1 MELKELFSEQ
11 RIYGGGSAVL
21 VAIYAPVGLF
31 LFFIRIFIGLHVFLI
46 SSLLPKF
53 SVFRRVVLRV
63 MYGIL
68 GLAVTSKGN
77 GNRDNDVNIIV
88 ANHISIFDHV
98 ALNLILPCA
107 VPNVWNFP
115 KFLCWMLG
123 YQDMGASQGRQ
134 SLVNNV
140 KQYKD
145 KHPVLAFPE
154 GAMTNGKVGL
164 LKFSTWP
171 FSVEDAVQ
179 PICISASRPMLS
191 ASLCYISSSL
201 WMDML
206 WFLFVPCTLFHIKI
220 LPVMKKQESQT
231 AEEFAQQVQE
241 TIAKELSV
249 EATKFTSQDKSEYL
263 KRKRIDTNLVTTSS
277 SATTEAV
284 ITTPPT
290 PPPSP
295 TQKEPPKFD
304 FRKSW
309 SEKELNEEIEIM
321 VRQVKGV
328 LFDTDESVIRKDLE
342 QTNSV
347 DATIT
352 NIVEGKTTQD
362 ATEEPATESDIKT
375 DVKVSA
381 SSLKFADSQFGKT
394 SKDRQKSLEE
404 RKLALLASA
413 KRHFEASEDKP
424 E

>member
-1 MELKELFSEQ
+1 MCSAQCLEFSK
-11 RIYGGGSAVL
+11 I
-21 VAIYAPVGLF
+21 
-31 LFFIRIFIGLHVFLI
+31 
-46 SSLLPKF
+46 SLLD
-53 SVFRRVVLRV
+53 V
-63 MYGIL
+63 GI
-68 GLAVTSKGN
+68 S
-77 GNRDNDVNIIV
+77 
-88 ANHISIFDHV
+88 
-98 ALNLILPCA
+98 
-107 VPNVWNFP
+107 
-115 KFLCWMLG
+115 
-123 YQDMGASQGRQ
+123 DMGASQGRQ

-140 KQYKD
+140 KQYKE

-191 ASLCYISSSL
+191 TSLCYISSSL

-263 KRKRIDTNLVTTSS
+263 KRKRIDTNLG
-277 SATTEAV
+277 
-284 ITTPPT
+284 
-290 PPPSP
+290 
-295 TQKEPPKFD
+295 K
-304 FRKSW
+304 
-309 SEKELNEEIEIM
+309 
-321 VRQVKGV
+321 
-328 LFDTDESVIRKDLE
+328 E

-352 NIVEGKTTQD
+352 NIVEGKTTKD
-362 ATEEPATESDIKT
+362 ATEEPATEPDIKT